1 MKIGHICLVSE
12 SDDAIQRFAAL
23 VEAFDRLA
31 IEQHVLVSSVAL
43 ARRLQSC
50 PYVTV
55 GPVVRTPVMAYCL
68 MPAVDLVHI
77 HDEKSGQ
84 AGLLLTL
91 TRSTPFVMRAPTEKS
106 ASSRNPLKRSVLQ
119 RAQCLIPSSMQE
131 ADDLLG
137 IYQETIDA
145 WSKFPQDA
153 DCG

>member
-1 MKIGHICLVSE
+1 MKIGHICLVIESE
-12 SDDAIQRFAAL
+12 QALQRFAAT

-43 ARRLQSC
+43 ARRLHSC

-77 HDEKSGQ
+77 HDDKSGQ

-91 TRSTPFVMRAPTEKS
+91 TRSTPFVMS
-106 ASSRNPLKRSVLQ
+106 ASAEESRNSRNPLRRSVLH
-119 RAQCLIPSSMQE
+119 RAQSLIPTSLQE
-131 ADDLLG
+131 PDALLG
-137 IYQETIDA
+137 IYREAIDA
-145 WSKFPQDA
+145 WSKLPQDA